1 MTELSGATTVSAGWR
16 TRLAVGSEAL
26 FLRRLVVLAGLTWSL
41 LFIVV
46 GLNYDLQLFG
56 DGSIFSYSVAVADG
70 WRIHWHNISCRL
82 FVLLFCHVPAEAYV
96 KLTADPRGGI
106 VIYGFLFFGAQLFGL
121 IATFALDRSRQ
132 RILFTYACGS
142 TAILCPLVFGFP
154 TEMWIAHALFW
165 PTLAIVHCGRG
176 LFAGPAA
183 FLALLAL
190 VLSHEGALI
199 FAAAIVATLALRGTR
214 DPALLRAATAGAAA
228 LAIWIAIRLE
238 LPPDA
243 YIAGVL
249 ANAALNFIDLSSL
262 ALNPMRL
269 LLVALVGYGLA
280 LIALSWAKLERSH
293 LYAAIA
299 VVAVLSVHVLTAD
312 APIIG
317 ENRYYLRTAL
327 LTFTPILGVLAA
339 ACAVAAEGRLAL
351 ALPYVRRLLGTLT
364 GPASVRCAA
373 GALLVAMSVHVL
385 ETERF
390 VAAWTRYEDAVR
402 KLATGTTSDPGLG
415 DARFVSANRVP
426 ERLNGLVWA
435 STTHFLSILVAP
447 AFAPARLVVDPGANY
462 FWLPCRTAAA
472 NSVGRRAVPLVT
484 RQLVRKYACLH
495 RKP

>member
-1 MTELSGATTVSAGWR
+1 MTEVSGASTLAASGR
-16 TRLAVGSEAL
+16 SRLALGSEAQ
-26 FLRRLVVLAGLTWSL
+26 FLRLFVVLAGLLWSL
-41 LFIVV
+41 VFIAV
-46 GLNYDLQLFG
+46 GLHYHLQLFG

-82 FVLLFCHVPAEAYV
+82 FVLLFCHMPAEAYV
-96 KLTADPRGGI
+96 KLTADARGGI
-106 VIYGFLFFGAQLFGL
+106 AIYGFLFFGAQLFGL
-121 IATFALDRSRQ
+121 LATFALDRSRQ

-165 PTLAIVHCGRG
+165 PTLAIVHYGRG
-176 LFAGPAA
+176 PLAGPAC

-190 VLSHEGALI
+190 VLCHEGALI
-199 FAAAIVATLALRGTR
+199 FAAAIVTTLALRGGR
-214 DPALLRAATAGAAA
+214 DRALLRAATAGAAA

-249 ANAALNFIDLSSL
+249 AHAALNFIDLSSL

-269 LLVALVGYGLA
+269 LLVALAGYSLA
-280 LIALSWAKLERSH
+280 LLALSWAKLERPH
-293 LYAAIA
+293 LYAATA

-312 APIIG
+312 APIVG

-327 LTFTPILGVLAA
+327 LTFTPLLGALAA

-351 ALPYVRRLLGTLT
+351 ALPYASGALRALT
-364 GPASVRCAA
+364 SSLSVRFAA

-390 VAAWTRYEDAVR
+390 VAAWINYEEAVR
-402 KLATGTTSDPGLG
+402 KLATGTTADPALG
-415 DARFVSANRVP
+415 DPRFVSANRIP

-447 AFAPARLVVDPGANY
+447 AFAPARLVVDPDTNY